1 MTTDE
6 QSGRSLTDLVR
17 EWRRD
22 GIKHVRFELPDMHG
36 TSRSKIVPRG
46 HVESYAGGRGLNMYG
61 GTAVLDTASS
71 VVPKTLYNEE
81 ENYADQYLK
90 PDLSTALVLP
100 WENDTARLVCDGYWG
115 DGRAQTAAPRHVL
128 KRLLERA
135 DAMGYSVK
143 AGLEYEFYVL
153 DPDTG
158 EPTFGGL
165 HIFNSLRN
173 TYVPV
178 IERIL
183 DEMPKAGIDIITA
196 NCEYAPSQFEINF
209 SPGTG
214 IAAADAGFTFK
225 NGVKAI
231 AHQLGY
237 NATFMTKPFA
247 DQAASGCHVHV
258 SLIDKN
264 TGANAFLDNDDP
276 DGLSAVCR
284 QFIKGMLD
292 HTPASM
298 ALLAPSINCYHRFVP
313 HHFAPSNVS
322 WGIEDRSATV
332 RAKSSGDE
340 NTHLENRLG
349 TGLSNPYLG
358 LAGVLAGGLLGLER
372 GEPVGAP
379 MGVGPAEDVEGY
391 DPLPPTLESAL
402 AALGA
407 DQPYSSLLGN
417 DFISAY
423 TTIKEYEIGRF
434 RDHVTDW
441 EIEEYREVY

>member
-1 MTTDE
+1 MTTDA
-6 QSGRSLTDLVR
+6 QYGRSLTDLVR
-17 EWRRD
+17 EWEQA

-36 TSRSKIVPRG
+36 TSRSKIVPLP

-61 GTAVLDTASS
+61 GTAVLDTASF
-71 VVPKTLYNEE
+71 VVPETLYNEE
-81 ENYADQYLK
+81 VNYADQYLK
-90 PDLSTALVLP
+90 PDLETALILP
-100 WENDTARLVCDGYWG
+100 WENDTARLVCDGFWG
-115 DGRAQTAAPRHVL
+115 DGAVQTAAPRYVL
-128 KRLLERA
+128 KQLLERA
-135 DAMGYSVK
+135 DSMGYSVK

-178 IERIL
+178 IDRIL
-183 DEMPKAGIDIITA
+183 EEMPKAGIDIITA

-209 SPGTG
+209 SPAMG
-214 IAAADAGFTFK
+214 IAAADQGFTFK

-237 NATFMTKPFA
+237 NATFMTKPFGE
-247 DQAASGCHVHV
+247 QAASGCHVHV
-258 SLIDKN
+258 SLLDKS
-264 TGANAFLDNDDP
+264 TGANVFLDADDP
-276 DGLSAVCR
+276 DGLSSACR
-284 QFIKGMLD
+284 QFIKGMLE

-298 ALLAPSINCYHRFVP
+298 ALLAPGINCYHRFVP

-322 WGIEDRSATV
+322 WGVEDRSATV
-332 RAKSSGDE
+332 RAKSSRDD

-358 LAGVLAGGLLGLER
+358 LAAVLAGGLLGLEK
-372 GEPVGAP
+372 GEAVEAP
-379 MGVGPAEDVEGY
+379 IGTGPAEEEAGY
-391 DPLPPTLESAL
+391 DPLPTTLE

-407 DQPYSSLLGN
+407 LQKDQAYCGLLGE

-423 TTIKEYEIGRF
+423 NTIKEYEIGRF
-434 RDHVTDW
+434 RAHVTDW
-441 EIEEYREVY
+441 EIEEYREIY